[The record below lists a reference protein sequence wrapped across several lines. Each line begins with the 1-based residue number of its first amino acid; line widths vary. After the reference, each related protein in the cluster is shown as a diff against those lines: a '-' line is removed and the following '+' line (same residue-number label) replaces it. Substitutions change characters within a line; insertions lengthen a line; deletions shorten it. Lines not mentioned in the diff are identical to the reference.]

1 MFVYLCSFLFFNF
14 QLAMFFLYLSE
25 LVSCNIL
32 IDFVQRGGKL
42 VADFN
47 KMLLCSAVSKHAMPI
62 VLQESNEQWF
72 LIII

>member
-1 MFVYLCSFLFFNF
+1 
-14 QLAMFFLYLSE
+14 MFFLYLSE

-32 IDFVQRGGKL
+32 IDFVQRGGRL